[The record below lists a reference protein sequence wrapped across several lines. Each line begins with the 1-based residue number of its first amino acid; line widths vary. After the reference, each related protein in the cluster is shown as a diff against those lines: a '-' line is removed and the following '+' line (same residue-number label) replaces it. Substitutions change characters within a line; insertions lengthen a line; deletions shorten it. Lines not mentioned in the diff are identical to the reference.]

1 MQTWQQLA
9 GTGHLGAPASGVEDI
24 VQHDDQH
31 DHNSLLLERAQ
42 SNSITRSAVA
52 PQAPAT
58 LLMCLARPH
67 PWQWHLPNTPT
78 G

>member
-31 DHNSLLLERAQ
+31 DQILSEGLHGVLKRHRA
-42 SNSITRSAVA
+42 
-52 PQAPAT
+52 
-58 LLMCLARPH
+58 
-67 PWQWHLPNTPT
+67 
-78 G
+78 